1 MSTTPPLA
9 VSLLLLLFLLLP
21 QAQGIRLEK
30 GFISV
35 KQQNKNIHEDS
46 TVLTKKSE
54 STAASGVLRKDC
66 GHDDHCSSSGSSR
79 KLITVRS
86 STTTSKN
93 EKNIVGK
100 QIGNPKAEEEVA
112 TTRQQYPNL
121 IDLTEM
127 DYSPA
132 RKKPPIHN

>member
-1 MSTTPPLA
+1 MY
-9 VSLLLLLFLLLP
+9 V
-21 QAQGIRLEK
+21 Q
-30 GFISV
+30 
-35 KQQNKNIHEDS
+35 
-46 TVLTKKSE
+46 
-54 STAASGVLRKDC
+54 
-66 GHDDHCSSSGSSR
+66 
-79 KLITVRS
+79 
-86 STTTSKN
+86 N

-112 TTRQQYPNL
+112 TTRQQYPDL